1 MIRAL
6 VCLGD
11 KTTYGAVLSASSTW
25 FEGTRALAL
34 TGDMASCSKCGG
46 TYQIA
51 GTVVDMSE
59 DGKAFV
65 ATGDRVLCRC
75 PNHVVF
81 GSTTQFVDSAAE
93 TFSRTA
99 PVVPTELAAT
109 EKVSPSALPVAP
121 VPVFAKSCE
130 RGAGNTDAG
139 TGEEPHSNF
148 GRVGYYVPA
157 PLATA
162 PPEPVQHAQAAK
174 RKTSNAGKHSE
185 NDLPWYKRMFGA
197 KSDAP
202 AQSGMPLAVPAATN
216 AGAELAAAGW
226 QGLRFA
232 GGGFMTGGRWLVRT
246 SPTGAAIIGM
256 LPGTLN
262 EGEPDMLAGSQLAAL
277 AGKSAPTRIRF
288 QWVDAGDGQL
298 KPVAYHT
305 GADSG
310 LDQVRVRSMWKN
322 SHTGNYEFWADGAD
336 KPTIIWTPDELEFK
350 APANTGNR
358 DQPYLPSTIT
368 VLPLPGADE
377 VGSTSTSLPIP
388 DEKSFDDYILINLPH
403 SMPPIYIY
411 LSKNPDTQIWTKTRV
426 FQPVENAFD
435 HWARHGKEFTN
446 SGFNNSKEYV
456 DATHDFVNNPP
467 HGTLMKKRSN
477 GDTIFYHPET
487 NTFAAKNKDGVP
499 KTMFKPKKEMEYWEN
514 Q

>member
-1 MIRAL
+1 M
-6 VCLGD
+6 
-11 KTTYGAVLSASSTW
+11 
-25 FEGTRALAL
+25 
-34 TGDMASCSKCGG
+34 
-46 TYQIA
+46 
-51 GTVVDMSE
+51 GTVFDMSE

-65 ATGDRVLCRC
+65 ATGDRVLCQC
-75 PNHVVF
+75 PNNVIF
-81 GSTTQFVDSAAE
+81 GSTTQYVSSATG
-93 TFSRTA
+93 TFSQAA
-99 PVVPTELAAT
+99 PIVVEALTTAAT
-109 EKVSPSALPVAP
+109 LSPSALPVAP

-139 TGEEPHSNF
+139 TTDEPHSNF

-157 PLATA
+157 PLDTM

-174 RKTSNAGKHSE
+174 RKPSNTGKHSE

-216 AGAELAAAGW
+216 AGVELATAGW
-226 QGLRFA
+226 QGLRFV
-232 GGGFMTGGRWLVRT
+232 GGGFMTAGRWLVRT

-310 LDQVRVRSMWKN
+310 LDQVRVRSMRKN

-358 DQPYLPSTIT
+358 DAPYLPSTIT

-403 SMPPIYIY
+403 SMPPIYFY
-411 LSKNPDTQIWTKTRV
+411 LSKNPIDPIWTERKKIT
-426 FQPVENAFD
+426 PVQNAYG
-435 HWARHGKEFTN
+435 HWLKHGAEFPEL
-446 SGFNNSKEYV
+446 SNSKEYV

-467 HGTLMKKRSN
+467 DGTLSKTRAN
-477 GDTIFYHPET
+477 GDQLFYHPES
-487 NTFAAKNKDGVP
+487 NTLGIKSKDGAP
-499 KTMFKPKKEMEYWEN
+499 RTMFKPTDKMDYWN
-514 Q
+514 DQ

>member
-65 ATGDRVLCRC
+65 ATGDRVLCQC

-81 GSTTQFVDSAAE
+81 GSTTQFVDSAEA
-93 TFSRTA
+93 TFNRTA
-99 PVVPTELAAT
+99 PVVPTELAAAAAA
-109 EKVSPSALPVAP
+109 KVSPSALPVAP

-148 GRVGYYVPA
+148 GRVGYYVPT

-185 NDLPWYKRMFGA
+185 NDLPWYKRMFGV

-358 DQPYLPSTIT
+358 DAPYLPSTIT

-411 LSKNPDTQIWTKTRV
+411 LSNDHKYHVAPKGNPPLPAFPDAQKAKKKT
-426 FQPVENAFD
+426 PVKGGGTLRSRWKD
-435 HWARHGKEFTN
+435 N
-446 SGFNNSKEYV
+446 SGKIYEWDSQ
-456 DATHDFVNNPP
+456 
-467 HGTLMKKRSN
+467 HGTVEMYDRTGRKHLGEFDPVTGEQTKPADPTRSV
-477 GDTIFYHPET
+477 E
-487 NTFAAKNKDGVP
+487 K
-499 KTMFKPKKEMEYWEN
+499 
-514 Q
+514 